1 MEQPVAFTSRDG
13 VPLVG
18 RLHLPAGP
26 GPHPAV
32 VVCHPHPLAG
42 GCMDDPRVL
51 AVVRALLR
59 RNVVAL
65 RINFREQ
72 FDEGRAEQGDARR
85 PSVDKGAA
93 DDVAGALDFL
103 TNQPVIAVDRLALAG
118 YSFGAAVVLH
128 QAPREP
134 RIRALALIA
143 PPGRVLNPDL
153 LAGFTG
159 PVCIVVGDRDHISP
173 AVAVRAFAAS
183 LAAPTV
189 LHILPGTDHF
199 FNPGLEHMADLVADF
214 LAGQVR

>member
-1 MEQPVAFTSRDG
+1 
-13 VPLVG
+13 
-18 RLHLPAGP
+18 
-26 GPHPAV
+26 
-32 VVCHPHPLAG
+32 
-42 GCMDDPRVL
+42 MDDPRVL

-59 RNVVAL
+59 RNVAAL
-65 RINFREQ
+65 RFNFREQ
-72 FDEGRAEQGDARR
+72 FDEGRAEQG
-85 PSVDKGAA
+85 
-93 DDVAGALDFL
+93 DVAGALDFL

-128 QAPREP
+128 QAPHEP
-134 RIRALALIA
+134 RSRALALIA

-153 LAGFTG
+153 LAGFTS

-189 LHILPGTDHF
+189 LHILPGADHF

>member
-18 RLHLPAGP
+18 RLHMPAGP
-26 GPHPAV
+26 GQHPAV

-42 GCMDDPRVL
+42 GGMDDPRVL

-59 RNVVAL
+59 RNVAAL
-65 RINFREQ
+65 RFNFREQ
-72 FDEGRAEQGDARR
+72 FDEGRAEQ
-85 PSVDKGAA
+85 
-93 DDVAGALDFL
+93 DDVAGAFDCL
-103 TNQPVIAVDRLALAG
+103 TDQPAIAGDRLALAG
-118 YSFGAAVVLH
+118 YSFGAAVALH
-128 QAPREP
+128 LAPREP
-134 RIRALALIA
+134 RIQALALIA

-153 LAGFTG
+153 LAGFAR
-159 PVCIVVGDRDHISP
+159 PVCIVAGDRDHISP

-189 LHILPGTDHF
+189 LHILHGADHF